1 MIRSKI
7 NPSTVQDLSWKDYAK
22 LFEKDIKQ
30 AQDKSLAK
38 VPLIM
43 VSDFKFAC
51 GEVHALILLGK
62 QSEMTKKFK
71 DLKMDPERKK
81 LKDFSIGFCH
91 FDKEENGSY
100 SIRIAIEGFGKPNKM
115 KKNSKKLLK
124 KLGVNL
130 KDIIKG
136 QYTDEVVQQIEEDNV
151 SLTKEELQ
159 QQQQMSVEATS
170 MKEEDDKANDN
181 QNVGEIAKEFISAN
195 QEMTANVIALLKI
208 ANSEPVTYTKEH
220 IEIAEKA
227 FRAAASL
234 VDKCQELEQQGVDLE
249 KSAKKVQ
256 ALRLSIEKNGL
267 VKKYETIWKKVS
279 QEYNKQVTEISTEL
293 QAKMDQFEQLMK
305 EIDEELN

>member
-7 NPSTVQDLSWKDYAK
+7 DPSTVQDLAWKDYAK

-30 AQDKSLAK
+30 AQDKGFAK

-91 FDKEENGSY
+91 FDKEEDGSH
-100 SIRIAIEGFGKPNKM
+100 SIRISIEGFGKPNQM

-124 KLGVNL
+124 KVGVNL

-136 QYTDEVVQQIEEDNV
+136 QYTDEVVQQIEEENV
-151 SLTKEELQ
+151 NLTQEEQQ
-159 QQQQMSVEATS
+159 QQQQMGKEATS

-181 QNVGEIAKEFISAN
+181 QNVGDVAKEFVKAN
-195 QEMTANVIALLKI
+195 QEMTTNVITLLKV

-220 IEIAEKA
+220 IEIAERA

-293 QAKMDQFEQLMK
+293 QTKMNQFEQLMK
-305 EIDEELN
+305 AIDEESN